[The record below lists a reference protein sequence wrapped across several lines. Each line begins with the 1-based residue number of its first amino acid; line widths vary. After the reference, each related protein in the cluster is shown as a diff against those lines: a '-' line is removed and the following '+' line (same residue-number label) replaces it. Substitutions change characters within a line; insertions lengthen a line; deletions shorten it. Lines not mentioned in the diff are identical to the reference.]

1 MHPTR
6 WTTLYVSMAIA
17 MVVTAVPTALTVAAR
32 VATPTPG
39 VISTPPG
46 SVAGAIVDAR
56 WRADVA
62 AMRRYRPGYEFWQRV
77 FTMPDGSIV
86 FGSAMDGRLVA
97 TFPARGDW
105 MRHAVWTDPSL
116 AGIVQGQH
124 LARKLGERREQ
135 VATLL
140 ERASG
145 PVLQNATRGDAL
157 LRNTPRYGS
166 FVAEWAAIYER
177 FRVPAEIGLA
187 QGVLESG
194 LSGTRRSEANAVGFC
209 QWLQQNWKRLNYFS
223 PTPLEALN
231 QTTQAPYC
239 AAYLSVLATKY
250 GSFIPALSEHNA
262 GATNVGRALINGEHL
277 GARDVRDR
285 YLLGSKLARDLRAL
299 PGRRYEDVYHSYG
312 PRSYLYAEMVFGNA
326 RTVRQLIASTPQEQ
340 IHAMRIPRMM
350 SLAEIVKRT
359 GLTTAEVQRFN
370 PALVGRV
377 QADGTLYLPYYVNG
391 FGRDVAFW
399 HRPPSP
405 SYLSVLDD
413 FMRLDAGAEQWDD
426 PTFAPVLAQFRRR
439 FSNTNSEEGAVM
451 ATVLAYVMDQTYASS
466 RRTLLI
472 EFRQSEH
479 VQQLIERGIRQ
490 LGDPR
495 AQGMQAALA
504 K

>member
-1 MHPTR
+1 
-6 WTTLYVSMAIA
+6 
-17 MVVTAVPTALTVAAR
+17 
-32 VATPTPG
+32 
-39 VISTPPG
+39 
-46 SVAGAIVDAR
+46 
-56 WRADVA
+56 
-62 AMRRYRPGYEFWQRV
+62 
-77 FTMPDGSIV
+77 
-86 FGSAMDGRLVA
+86 
-97 TFPARGDW
+97 
-105 MRHAVWTDPSL
+105 
-116 AGIVQGQH
+116 
-124 LARKLGERREQ
+124 
-135 VATLL
+135 
-140 ERASG
+140 
-145 PVLQNATRGDAL
+145 
-157 LRNTPRYGS
+157 
-166 FVAEWAAIYER
+166 
-177 FRVPAEIGLA
+177 
-187 QGVLESG
+187 
-194 LSGTRRSEANAVGFC
+194 
-209 QWLQQNWKRLNYFS
+209 
-223 PTPLEALN
+223 
-231 QTTQAPYC
+231 
-239 AAYLSVLATKY
+239 
-250 GSFIPALSEHNA
+250 
-262 GATNVGRALINGEHL
+262 
-277 GARDVRDR
+277 
-285 YLLGSKLARDLRAL
+285 
-299 PGRRYEDVYHSYG
+299 
-312 PRSYLYAEMVFGNA
+312 
-326 RTVRQLIASTPQEQ
+326 
-340 IHAMRIPRMM
+340 MM
-350 SLAEIVKRT
+350 SLAEIAKRT